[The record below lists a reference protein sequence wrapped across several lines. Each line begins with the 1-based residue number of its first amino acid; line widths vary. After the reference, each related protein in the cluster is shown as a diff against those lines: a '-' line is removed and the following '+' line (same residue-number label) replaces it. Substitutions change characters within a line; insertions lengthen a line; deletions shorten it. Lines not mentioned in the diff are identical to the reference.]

1 MSLTVQ
7 NVLEL
12 GGLEPMSLRAG
23 FPNVHK
29 SVRWYYVAEN
39 EGIAEWIVGGEL
51 VFITGIN
58 HPRDEKNLL
67 HLLNEGC
74 EKGIAGMVI
83 LTGEYFI
90 KAIPPSVVALANELG
105 IPLIEQPYSL
115 KMVVVTQ
122 IIGTALVQRA
132 STLRSQR
139 DILIQMLTGEYPSLD
154 IARQRAEYLQLT
166 LDTPYRIVVMR
177 LAHIQVLFDTL
188 SPDQAEATLQKASL
202 HVRDFLKQS
211 LLYRKE
217 KMPLIELGELF
228 ILLLEDRSE
237 GLQQQK
243 QFLHYTQ
250 QSAMADFSPLI
261 LRGGI
266 SSPVHSLAQL
276 SQGLMEARRALD
288 IAEAMP
294 AQSGLCNYAEI
305 GVLKLLSA
313 IHDQNLIFQFMKDII
328 GVLHEPYRK
337 YPFQLIETLEAVLQ
351 ENGNLIK
358 AAEHLGIHRNT
369 LYQRVQRIEQQT
381 GQSLNDAQFRLN
393 ASVALLIFRRWPH
406 HMPVWMSF

>member
-1 MSLTVQ
+1 MSLTVL

-12 GGLEPMSLRAG
+12 EGLEPMSLRAG
-23 FPNVHK
+23 LPNVHK

-39 EGIAEWIVGGEL
+39 EGIAEWIMGGEL
-51 VFITGIN
+51 VFVTGIN
-58 HPRDEKNLL
+58 HPRDESNLL
-67 HLLNEGC
+67 RLLHEGH

-83 LTGEYFI
+83 LTGNDFI
-90 KAIPPSVVALANELG
+90 KIIPASVISLADTLG
-105 IPLIEQPYSL
+105 IPLVEQPYSL
-115 KMVVVTQ
+115 KMVLVTQ
-122 IIGTALVQRA
+122 IIGTALVQHCSMR
-132 STLRSQR
+132 RSQR
-139 DILIQMLTGEYPSLD
+139 DILTQMLTGEYPSLD
-154 IARQRAEYLQLT
+154 IARQRAEHLQLV
-166 LDTPYRIVVMR
+166 LQAPYRIIAMR

-188 SPDQAEATLQKASL
+188 SPDQAETTLQKASL

-211 LLYRKE
+211 LIYRKE

-243 QFLHYTQ
+243 QFLHHLQ
-250 QSAMADFSPLI
+250 QSAMAEFSPLI
-261 LRGGI
+261 LRGGM
-266 SSPVHSLAQL
+266 SSPVHSLTQL

-288 IAEAMP
+288 IAQAMP
-294 AQSGLCNYAEI
+294 AQSGLCDYAEI

-393 ASVALLIFRRWPH
+393 ASIALLIFRRWSH